1 MDGGEDRTNRNLDG
15 DDRTNRN
22 LDGEDRTNR
31 TWTSEELN
39 EWERE
44 FVSEHCD
51 LVSRKKSLDLEKEL
65 AGYERLPIMDSSQQD
80 QSAINQE
87 QQEKMSKM
95 EESMQEMKQ
104 MMAMFLQQMQSPRN
118 IPLPETPAPQQG
130 PSLQFATSTPQ
141 TVRTVGL
148 DTTIRG
154 VADSLLDTPV
164 PTPESS
170 NFRQKEEIKLPD
182 EKKGIM
188 LDTRKVNLHFDGSE
202 VEIFIKRVEKV
213 ASMHGAGG
221 QDVALQLPFMIRD
234 KKISEAIE
242 NMEGH
247 KSQDWELLK
256 KELIRKWGRATPLR
270 RYDESS
276 IPNLVSKYTA
286 KGGIQTKE
294 DYRTFISD
302 LEEILAYL
310 KKMGYENVN
319 ADSGNPLWNAISA
332 EMRRDVAKE
341 LAHDKNLRQ
350 TKDGK
355 GLIPKLDDLKDY
367 VEALWWSN

>member
-1 MDGGEDRTNRNLDG
+1 VDGGEDTANRTLDGGEDRTNRNLDG
-15 DDRTNRN
+15 DDRTQRN

-51 LVSRKKSLDLEKEL
+51 LVLRKKSLDLEKEL
-65 AGYERLPIMDSSQQD
+65 EGYERLPIMDSSQQD
-80 QSAINQE
+80 QSAIIQE
-87 QQEKMSKM
+87 QQEKMVKV
-95 EESMQEMKQ
+95 EESVREMKE
-104 MMAMFLQQMQSPRN
+104 MMAMFFQQMQSPRN

-130 PSLQFATSTPQ
+130 PSLRFATSTPQ

-213 ASMHGAGG
+213 ASMHGAG
-221 QDVALQLPFMIRD
+221 VV
-234 KKISEAIE
+234 
-242 NMEGH
+242 
-247 KSQDWELLK
+247 SQ
-256 KELIRKWGRATPLR
+256 
-270 RYDESS
+270 SS
-276 IPNLVSKYTA
+276 
-286 KGGIQTKE
+286 
-294 DYRTFISD
+294 
-302 LEEILAYL
+302 
-310 KKMGYENVN
+310 
-319 ADSGNPLWNAISA
+319 SGLN
-332 EMRRDVAKE
+332 
-341 LAHDKNLRQ
+341 
-350 TKDGK
+350 
-355 GLIPKLDDLKDY
+355 
-367 VEALWWSN
+367 